1 MVAKTLDAFIGTI
14 KAEGTA
20 RLNRFKVLVFNPIS
34 EQRQYDELV
43 CLYCEQ
49 AALPSITYA
58 SQPTRTFG
66 DQREVVY
73 ERTFETLNLTFLI
86 DKNFKVKEYF
96 DEWGNLIV
104 DPITRLCGFYDDYAR
119 NIMVIA
125 QDLKDNDIYVTEVFE
140 AYPKSIAAINLDN
153 NSKEVAKLQV
163 TFNYKY
169 HENFKYSSPS
179 ENRFGEPT
187 KIFARG
193 QGKIDL
199 EYESLS
205 NVPDTYFDN
214 FSAFQ
219 ETVNDRR
226 AISNIERQG
235 QIAGIG
241 ISSLYSKLRGTI

>member
-1 MVAKTLDAFIGTI
+1 MVAKTLDAFIGAI
-14 KAEGTA
+14 KTEGAA
-20 RLNRFKVLVFNPIS
+20 RLNRFKVLVFNPVS
-34 EQRQYDELV
+34 EQRQHDELV

-86 DKNFKVKEYF
+86 DRQFKVKEYF
-96 DEWGNLIV
+96 DEWGHLIV
-104 DPITRLCGFYDDYAR
+104 NPATRLCGFYDDYAR
-119 NIMVIA
+119 NIQIIA
-125 QDLKDNDIYVTEVFE
+125 QDLKDNDVYVTWVYE

-153 NSKEVAKLQV
+153 SSKEVAKLQV

-169 HENFKYSSPS
+169 HVNYTYPSPS
-179 ENRFGEPT
+179 ENAFGEPT
-187 KIFARG
+187 KVFARG
-193 QGKIDL
+193 QGKLDL

-214 FSAFQ
+214 FGAFQ
-219 ETVNDRR
+219 QTVNDRR

-235 QIAGIG
+235 QVAGIG
-241 ISSLYSKLRGTI
+241 ISSVYSKLRGKI

>member
-1 MVAKTLDAFIGTI
+1 MVAKTLDAFISTI
-14 KAEGTA
+14 KTEGAA
-20 RLNRFKVLVFNPIS
+20 RLNRFKVLVFNPVS
-34 EQRQYDELV
+34 KQSQYDELV

-86 DKNFKVKEYF
+86 DRQFKVKEYF
-96 DEWGNLIV
+96 DVWGDLIIN
-104 DPITRLCGFYDDYAR
+104 PRTRLCGFYDDYAR
-119 NIMVIA
+119 NIQIIA
-125 QDLKDNDIYVTEVFE
+125 QDLKDNDIYTTWVYE

-169 HENFKYSSPS
+169 HVNSTHPSPS
-179 ENRFGEPT
+179 ENAFGEPT
-187 KIFARG
+187 KVFARG
-193 QGKIDL
+193 QGKLDL
-199 EYESLS
+199 QYELLS
-205 NVPDTYFDN
+205 NVLDVPDTYLNNFDE
-214 FSAFQ
+214 FQ
-219 ETVNDRR
+219 RAINDSL

-235 QIAGIG
+235 QIVGTGIA
-241 ISSLYSKLRGTI
+241 SLYNRDI